1 MNGMTIISLTAENVS
16 AAHNV
21 EKSSLDAPWSEG
33 ELASLIGDDD
43 KYYFTAI
50 FDGSVVGIAGFYRV
64 LDECMIM
71 NVAVDGCYRRR
82 GIADELLFHLL
93 DTAKNNGCTFA
104 TLETAADNT
113 AAIALYKKHG
123 FTQNGRRKG
132 YYHGTDALLF
142 RKEL

>member
-21 EKSSLDAPWSEG
+21 EKSSLDAPWSES
-33 ELASLIGDDD
+33 ELASLIG
-43 KYYFTAI
+43 
-50 FDGSVVGIAGFYRV
+50 
-64 LDECMIM
+64 
-71 NVAVDGCYRRR
+71 AVDGCYRRR

>member
-1 MNGMTIISLTAENVS
+1 MNGMTIISLTPENVS

-21 EKSSLDAPWSEG
+21 EKSSLDAPWSES

-82 GIADELLFHLL
+82 GIADESSDHRS
-93 DTAKNNGCTFA
+93 DSYVESK
-104 TLETAADNT
+104 AD
-113 AAIALYKKHG
+113 
-123 FTQNGRRKG
+123 
-132 YYHGTDALLF
+132 
-142 RKEL
+142 

>member
-21 EKSSLDAPWSEG
+21 EKSSLDAPWSES

-64 LDECMIM
+64 LD
-71 NVAVDGCYRRR
+71 GCYRRR

-93 DTAKNNGCTFA
+93 DTAQNNGCTFA

>member
-1 MNGMTIISLTAENVS
+1 MKIISLMAENVS
-16 AAHNV
+16 AAYNV
-21 EKSSLDAPWSEG
+21 ERSSLDAPWSES

-43 KYYFTAI
+43 RYYFTAI
-50 FDGSVVGIAGFYRV
+50 LDGTVVGIAGFYRV

-71 NVAVDGCYRRR
+71 NVAVDDSYRRR
-82 GIADELLFHLL
+82 GIADSLLSHLL
-93 DTAKNNGCTFA
+93 NTARNDGCTFA

-113 AAIALYKKHG
+113 AAIALYKKNG
-123 FTQNGRRKG
+123 FAQNGRRKG

>member
-1 MNGMTIISLTAENVS
+1 MKERVIQFGGGNFLRGFADDFIDSLN
-16 AAHNV
+16 
-21 EKSSLDAPWSEG
+21 KQGL
-33 ELASLIGDDD
+33 
-43 KYYFTAI
+43 

-93 DTAKNNGCTFA
+93 DTAQNNGCTFA